1 MIAGED
7 GNGLLWGEMEVV
19 TLVVDERIQPTEDIR
34 GLFSFE
40 FTLAGGERERERERV

>member
-40 FTLAGGERERERERV
+40 FTLPGGERERERV